1 MGVSLRRIY
10 VLLLSLGVCIPA
22 IAGPLSLGKVISG
35 IQNRYNSLATLVVG
49 FEQTIK
55 FGSRPAI
62 REAGILYLRRPS
74 KMRWDYINPKGKLL
88 IADGEVMQ
96 MYNPRTNQVRR
107 LKFSATADF
116 RAPLSFL
123 LGRLRLKRQ
132 FRNLRLIV
140 GQEYGI
146 LLADG
151 LTGREVYRDL
161 EFRYEPET
169 YRLIRIKLSGQDQS
183 ITTFEFNHEKTNVS
197 IGLEQFEFSV
207 PAGAEVLRETF
218 VEDGR

>member
-1 MGVSLRRIY
+1 
-10 VLLLSLGVCIPA
+10 
-22 IAGPLSLGKVISG
+22 
-35 IQNRYNSLATLVVG
+35 
-49 FEQTIK
+49 
-55 FGSRPAI
+55 
-62 REAGILYLRRPS
+62 
-74 KMRWDYINPKGKLL
+74 
-88 IADGEVMQ
+88 MQ

-183 ITTFEFNHEKTNVS
+183 ITTFEFNNEKTNVS